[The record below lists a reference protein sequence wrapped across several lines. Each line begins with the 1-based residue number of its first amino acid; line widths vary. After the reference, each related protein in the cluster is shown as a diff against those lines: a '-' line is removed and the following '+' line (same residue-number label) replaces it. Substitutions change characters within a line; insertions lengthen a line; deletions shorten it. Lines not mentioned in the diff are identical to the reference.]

1 MEYKIF
7 QFVDHTLAF
16 ASATSS
22 GRLSE
27 KSFVLFIQYPSCL
40 SRPATTLK
48 FIRSTCD
55 KSSVE
60 LSTSLTDDLGILLFS
75 KPCSAK

>member
-22 GRLSE
+22 GGLSE
-27 KSFVLFIQYPSCL
+27 KSFVLFIQYHLVARSGAW
-40 SRPATTLK
+40 RPKNSHRA
-48 FIRSTCD
+48 
-55 KSSVE
+55 
-60 LSTSLTDDLGILLFS
+60 SLAKLCSPETHEIDLWQV
-75 KPCSAK
+75 